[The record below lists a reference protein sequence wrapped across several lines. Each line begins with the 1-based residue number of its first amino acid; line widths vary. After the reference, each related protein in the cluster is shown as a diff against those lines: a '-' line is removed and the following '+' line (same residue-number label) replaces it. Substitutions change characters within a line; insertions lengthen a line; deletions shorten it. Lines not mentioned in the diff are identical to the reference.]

1 MGEAGPISSNKNTAE
16 PVSCP
21 IAHWTG
27 GPEAQILALI
37 GAAVLAITLID
48 FLRTVDAVITA
59 GRTGPPASQ

>member
-1 MGEAGPISSNKNTAE
+1 MAQAGPTGSTKNTAE
-16 PVSCP
+16 PVSRS